1 MRNGSLAIVAILTAA
16 ACAADNTD
24 RPPAGLVEVDAVTA
38 IDAPSPQPGTY
49 APRNRGKVERGE
61 YLVELLACGACHT
74 DGALVGE
81 PDMDRALAGSRVGI
95 AYTSPLDERW
105 PGIVYPPN
113 ITPEPSTGIG
123 NWSDLQIGDAI
134 RAGIGRHG
142 SRRIEAMP
150 WQGYAKMSDDDVS
163 AVVSYL
169 RSIPPVRH
177 EVPATVEPGRAASS
191 PFVYFGVYRRTD

>member
-1 MRNGSLAIVAILTAA
+1 MRNGALSIVAILSAT
-16 ACAADNTD
+16 ACAVGTTTQ
-24 RPPAGLVEVDAVTA
+24 PAETLEEVDAVTA

-49 APRNRGKVERGE
+49 APRNRDRVERGE

-81 PDMDRALAGSRVGI
+81 PDMDRALAGSRIGI

-105 PGIVYPPN
+105 PGVVYPPN
-113 ITPEPSTGIG
+113 ITPEQSTGIG
-123 NWSDLQIGDAI
+123 NWSDAQIGDAI

-142 SRRIEAMP
+142 SRRIMVMP
-150 WQGYAKMSDDDVS
+150 WQGYVRMSDEDVV
-163 AVVSYL
+163 AIVSYL

-177 EVPATVEPGRAASS
+177 EVPAPVEPGRAASS
-191 PFVYFGVYRRTD
+191 PFVYFGVYRSAD